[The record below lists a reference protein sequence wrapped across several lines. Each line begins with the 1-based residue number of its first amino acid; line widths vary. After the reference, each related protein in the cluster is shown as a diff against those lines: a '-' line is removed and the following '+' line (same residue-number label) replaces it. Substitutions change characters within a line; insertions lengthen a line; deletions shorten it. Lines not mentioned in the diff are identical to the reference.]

1 MDMTAEFYLST
12 VERIFKNRE
21 IAKNEF
27 HLEGKKVDF
36 EAIKTIP
43 TFVIE
48 GANDDISAPGQCKA
62 ALNLLK
68 NLPKNMK
75 RYHLQKKAGHYGIFS
90 GKAWRSHIRP
100 KFLEFIDKRYR

>member
-1 MDMTAEFYLST
+1 MIKH
-12 VERIFKNRE
+12 ERETESSSIF
-21 IAKNEF
+21 F
-27 HLEGKKVDF
+27 LKVDF

-43 TFVIE
+43 TFVIA

-100 KFLEFIDKRYR
+100 KFLEFIDNRYS